1 MLELSRQRTLE
12 RAPQHI
18 VPTKVCDESSEK
30 ESFLAAI
37 ASHFTPGVMSP
48 QLSSFVRCNAAVF
61 PPRHSVLQ
69 LKSVPALQML
79 IVRALQLLVAQAV
92 FVTEPAG
99 GAGRR
104 CPGLPQAVQTESAL
118 EQVAEHVI
126 PVPMIHPLPG
136 QLWHPEQLPFIDA
149 I

>member
-1 MLELSRQRTLE
+1 V
-12 RAPQHI
+12 H
-18 VPTKVCDESSEK
+18 
-30 ESFLAAI
+30 
-37 ASHFTPGVMSP
+37 
-48 QLSSFVRCNAAVF
+48 
-61 PPRHSVLQ
+61 
-69 LKSVPALQML
+69 LKSAPALQML
-79 IVRALQLLVAQAV
+79 FVRALQLLVAVEHAV

-99 GAGRR
+99 GAGR
-104 CPGLPQAVQTESAL
+104 PQAVQTESAL

>member
-1 MLELSRQRTLE
+1 M
-12 RAPQHI
+12 
-18 VPTKVCDESSEK
+18 V
-30 ESFLAAI
+30 
-37 ASHFTPGVMSP
+37 
-48 QLSSFVRCNAAVF
+48 
-61 PPRHSVLQ
+61 
-69 LKSVPALQML
+69 KSVATLHML
-79 IVRALQLLVAQAV
+79 NGGHAV

-104 CPGLPQAVQTESAL
+104 PPGTQAFHSESGL
-118 EQVAEHVI
+118 EQWSGYPEHVI